1 MLKMES
7 WIFKEK
13 LNVEWKVEYVEQN
26 VDITLKTKVENIEQ
40 KTEYWIQELSIQWD
54 ELNIATNGLTCSHK
68 P

>member
-7 WIFKEK
+7 WILKEK

-26 VDITLKTKVENIEQ
+26 VDITLKTKVENTEQ